1 MTVLWTRRLELVP
14 ITVEIVEAVL
24 MDRRDEVAALSGA
37 RLPDAWPGPA
47 LVERAFS
54 ARLDAIR
61 ADPAGRLW
69 GDRLMI
75 TRGDDRRVV
84 GSVVFHGR
92 PCEGKVEVGYGVE
105 GASQGQGYGSEAVC
119 AAVDWALA
127 QEEVRAVTATTL
139 PWHTAS
145 VRILE
150 RAGLRAVGWSYHETL
165 GDLRL
170 FERWAVRSES
180 AAERRDGQSLR
191 RSTVL

>member
-1 MTVLWTRRLELVP
+1 MSVLLTRRLELVP
-14 ITVEIVEAVL
+14 ITLELVEAVL
-24 MDRRDEVAALSGA
+24 LDHRGDVARVAGA
-37 RLPDAWPGPA
+37 RLPEAWPGPA

-54 ARLDAIR
+54 ASLDAIR
-61 ADPAGRLW
+61 ADPDGRLW

-92 PCEGKVEVGYGVE
+92 PCARGLVEIGYGVE
-105 GASQGQGYGSEAVC
+105 GASQGQGYGVEAVC
-119 AAVDWALA
+119 ASVDWAFT
-127 QEEVRAVTATTL
+127 QPEVHAVTATTP

-150 RAGLRAVGWSYHETL
+150 RAGLRPVGWSYHETL

-170 FERWAVRSES
+170 FER
-180 AAERRDGQSLR
+180 LR
-191 RSTVL
+191 FVAPPEVGVMSQVHAPR